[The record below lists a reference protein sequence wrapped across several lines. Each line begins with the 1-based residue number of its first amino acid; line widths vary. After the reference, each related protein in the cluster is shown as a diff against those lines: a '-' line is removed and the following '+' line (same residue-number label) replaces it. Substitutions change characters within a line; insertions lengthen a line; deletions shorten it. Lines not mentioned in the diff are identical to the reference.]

1 MSRRYMSIE
10 DALQYLRAHHIF
22 LCYTDTGVDLWTCGR
37 PMPQPLRR
45 SIYKHR
51 EQLVAMMREGDIR
64 TCASPT
70 WHRRYWRYEGGQS
83 YTCEV
88 CTAIAV

>member
-1 MSRRYMSIE
+1 MSIE
-10 DALQYLRAHHIF
+10 DALLYLRENKVF
-22 LCYTDTGVDLWTCGR
+22 LCYTENGLDLWTCGR

-51 EQLVAMMREGDIR
+51 EQLAAMMQSGDVR
-64 TCASPT
+64 TCPSRDL
-70 WHRRYWRYEGGQS
+70 HRRYWRYEGGQS

-88 CTAIAV
+88 CTALAV